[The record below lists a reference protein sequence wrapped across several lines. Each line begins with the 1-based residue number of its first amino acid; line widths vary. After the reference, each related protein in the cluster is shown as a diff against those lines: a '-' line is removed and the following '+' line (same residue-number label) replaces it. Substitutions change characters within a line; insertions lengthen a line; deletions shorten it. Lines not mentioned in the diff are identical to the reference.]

1 MKENQNDRL
10 FTLLRYSTAAATLL
24 CDAVCHDCSSC
35 ISEISDLN
43 RQALSDLTDAERSQA
58 MNCFDGSAVDLQL
71 LQAVTACVSRAFE
84 AAMLLP
90 SPEEL
95 PHLPPLADI
104 VTANRSLAAFA
115 EAWGTSP
122 KTPPPYQRH
131 LHANQ
136 SRGAYALLI
145 TNYCSTDRGARLF
158 PLAQALA
165 NHRYTLEES
174 CNLLVRSSAC
184 NTEPHCIR

>member
-1 MKENQNDRL
+1 MKKVEQYCGPMRFAHRGMVQNAPEN
-10 FTLLRYSTAAATLL
+10 T
-24 CDAVCHDCSSC
+24 
-35 ISEISDLN
+35 I
-43 RQALSDLTDAERSQA
+43 
-58 MNCFDGSAVDLQL
+58 G
-71 LQAVTACVSRAFE
+71 AFE

-174 CNLLVRSSAC
+174 CNLLIRSSAC

>member
-1 MKENQNDRL
+1 MKESQNDRL
-10 FTLLRYSTAAATLL
+10 FAILRYSTAAATLL
-24 CDAVCHDCSSC
+24 CDAVCHDCRSC
-35 ISEISDLN
+35 VSEISDLN
-43 RQALSDLTDAERSQA
+43 RQALSDLTDAERSKA
-58 MNCFDGSAVDLQL
+58 KGSFDGKILVLQT

-104 VTANRSLAAFA
+104 VTANLSLAAFA

-145 TNYCSTDRGARLF
+145 TNYCSTDHGTRLF

-165 NHRYTLEES
+165 NHRYALEET
-174 CNLLVRSSAC
+174 CNLLIRASAC
-184 NTEPHCIR
+184 NTEPH